1 VGKIFDVIV
10 IGLGAMGSATAYQLA
25 KRGAKVLGLDQFTP
39 PHAFGSSHGDTRITR
54 LACGEGVQYTPL
66 ARRSNEIWRALENH
80 TGKSLLVQNGLLVIS
95 GKGKRAKTHGNADF
109 LQTTIDAANLH
120 DVPHELL
127 IDADIRR
134 RFPPFQIADGD
145 RGYFEPTGGYLF
157 PEECIAAQLSEA
169 ARLGAT
175 LNCGEAVTRFEASA
189 SGVTVTTSCATYSA
203 DKIVISA
210 GPWLPKL
217 IPAPLADQFTIRRQV
232 LYWFRIGDK
241 VVDRYRPE
249 AFPVFI
255 WQTPRRQTIYGFPWV
270 GTGEPTIKI
279 ATEQYETETSAD
291 KVERNVSAAESKAMF
306 DDYVAEFFRG
316 LRRESAKTAV
326 CMYTCVEDARFLID
340 ILPDQPRVIVA
351 SPCSGHGFKHSA
363 AIGEAIAKRAIEGSA
378 AELTGFGLPVAG

>member
-1 VGKIFDVIV
+1 
-10 IGLGAMGSATAYQLA
+10 M
-25 KRGAKVLGLDQFTP
+25 P
-39 PHAFGSSHGDTRITR
+39 PT
-54 LACGEGVQYTPL
+54 
-66 ARRSNEIWRALENH
+66 
-80 TGKSLLVQNGLLVIS
+80 
-95 GKGKRAKTHGNADF
+95 
-109 LQTTIDAANLH
+109 LH

-127 IDADIRR
+127 TDADIRR

-175 LNCGEAVTRFEASA
+175 LNYGEAVTRFEASA
-189 SGVTVTTSCATYSA
+189 SGVTVTTSRATYSA

-217 IPAPLADQFTIRRQV
+217 VSKPLADQFTIRRQV

-241 VVDRYRPE
+241 AVDRYRPD

-255 WQTPRRQTIYGFPWV
+255 WQTPRQQTIYGFPWV
-270 GTGEPTIKI
+270 GTDEPTIKI

-306 DDYVAEFFRG
+306 DDYVAEFFPG
-316 LRRESAKTAV
+316 LRPESAKTAV
-326 CMYTCVEDARFLID
+326 CMYTCVEGARFVVD
-340 ILPDQPRVIVA
+340 SLPDQPRVIVA

-363 AIGEAIAKRAIEGSA
+363 AIGEAIAKRAIEGTA
-378 AELTGFGLPVAG
+378 AELTGFALPAVG